1 MAANTPR
8 LSLEEQCNQLIK
20 RQFDEVSNQRDT
32 AISRLEKTITI
43 NKKLKDDN
51 AGCWHII
58 ANKQNE
64 INALQ
69 DKNWQLQRDLD
80 RERRERQKIKDF
92 ILSGEASQDTTL
104 GPPHEVTTSVG
115 TSLKAVSFS
124 SAPNGESHRTATTG
138 LTSEATGLTRERDAI
153 QPEATSTLGQQEA
166 TTQDDPQ
173 DTNADQVA
181 QDAYDSDPELFDT
194 LGQQAEQETT
204 TQDDPQDANADQVA
218 QDAPNIGATTR
229 TSSEHREDNTA
240 ASVSSPAQP
249 KKRKKWTRRDVV
261 ETSATKRPRREP
273 KPIAQTEAVVDQ
285 GTNVGISKFSVN
297 HEAEVNMVLSDQRV
311 LNTGV
316 LGDMIVHAD
325 FRLDIMGEGDNRGG
339 SSSYNKLIFTV
350 VPLLIVAIPMILA
363 FLYLRQKQ
371 HRIYAP
377 RTFLNTLE
385 DEEKTPKPAF
395 GMFNWISAF
404 RKLPDQFVL
413 NHQTLDNY
421 LFIRYFRMLTYI
433 CLVGTIITW
442 VFLLRVNYNGG
453 GSQSEL
459 DMFTFS
465 NVSDPSKLYWHALCA
480 WLFLGFVMFVITK
493 ETLYYI
499 NLRQAYLTT
508 PRNATRMST
517 RVVLFTGVPDD
528 MRHEKWIKADFFGV
542 KRVWLAT
549 DCTELEKLVND
560 MNDTAIA
567 LEESE
572 ITLST
577 IATKKHLKGEKHFA
591 NDPERAG
598 TATQQ
603 WIAPKERPSK
613 RIAMVGRRL
622 DSIEMYREQL
632 KAVIPKVEAL
642 QKRHVQG
649 YEKLLPA
656 AFVEFETQRAA
667 QLAYSDPFWKQPG
680 KMEAATIGIASPDEI
695 VWPNLAIGKP
705 ERWART
711 IIANTI
717 VILLIVFWS
726 VPVGLVGSLADIDNL
741 AQSFPPLAFVNKL
754 PASTK
759 GAIGGLLPTLLISAI
774 LALVPIIC
782 RFTARKAGSIT
793 LAQIELRTQGWYFAF
808 QVVQVFLVTT
818 FSSGASTVAKQ
829 IWNNPGQAPKLLA
842 DNLPTASTFYLS
854 FFILQGIA
862 VTASTIFQIVPFL
875 MFNVLSP
882 FLDTTPRTKFER
894 FVTLTG
900 LSWGDTYPKFTLFAV
915 IAISYSCIAPL
926 VLGFAMLGI
935 YFLYLAFRYNVFY
948 VLTMAVDTKG
958 DAYGRALQHLSVG
971 IYLAEICLIGLMG
984 ARGADGPAK
993 LMVVLLILT
1002 AIYQTYLNMI
1012 LAPLTNTLSDKLM
1025 AENEEEALAQANEEG
1040 ATAPIDVDGN
1050 GVQPKQIAP
1059 YSDNKTTNSFVEHF
1073 KRGGLFAP
1081 FLFNGSKSNYSA
1093 LRRQLWDAF
1102 PGQPAPSIPEE
1113 TLKHAYHHPA
1123 ITAKPPKL
1131 WIVKDEL
1138 GVSTQEVKETKKVID
1153 ISDEG
1158 ARFNEKGKIEWDEDD
1173 VRKAPIWK
1181 DRVEY

>member
-1 MAANTPR
+1 MAANTPP
-8 LSLEEQCNQLIK
+8 LSWKEHYDQQYNHLVQIRFNKICSE
-20 RQFDEVSNQRDT
+20 RDS
-32 AISRLEKTITI
+32 AITI
-43 NKKLKDDN
+43 NKQLRN
-51 AGCWHII
+51 ANSGCWHII
-58 ANKQNE
+58 ANKQLE
-64 INALQ
+64 IDALHAKVAALHGTNRRLQQ
-69 DKNWQLQRDLD
+69 DLNT
-80 RERRERQKIKDF
+80 ERQTIRNIRDMTGNGSERVTRQNTSPQHNTPTPATKKPREVINTDDLLVSTSKDYPKD
-92 ILSGEASQDTTL
+92 DTTT
-104 GPPHEVTTSVG
+104 PDDVT
-115 TSLKAVSFS
+115 A
-124 SAPNGESHRTATTG
+124 
-138 LTSEATGLTRERDAI
+138 
-153 QPEATSTLGQQEA
+153 
-166 TTQDDPQ
+166 
-173 DTNADQVA
+173 
-181 QDAYDSDPELFDT
+181 DPETGPQVIENDN
-194 LGQQAEQETT
+194 AEV
-204 TQDDPQDANADQVA
+204 PQ
-218 QDAPNIGATTR
+218 P
-229 TSSEHREDNTA
+229 
-240 ASVSSPAQP
+240 ASK
-249 KKRKKWTRRDVV
+249 KKRKKWTKVVV
-261 ETSATKRPRREP
+261 ENTSAAKRPRREP
-273 KPIAQTEAVVDQ
+273 KPAVQPKAAGVSQAAD
-285 GTNVGISKFSVN
+285 VSIPKFFVSHMNEIVN
-297 HEAEVNMVLSDQRV
+297 EDGEPLSEDIQADFRQQMDELSTKTTSPKMVFNDQRV
-311 LNTGV
+311 LKTDV
-316 LGDMIVHAD
+316 LGDMIE
-325 FRLDIMGEGDNRGG
+325 IMGEGDNRGG
-339 SSSYNKLIFTV
+339 SSSYNKLVFTV
-350 VPLLIVAIPMILA
+350 VPLLIVAIPMVLA

-385 DEEKTPKPAF
+385 EEEKTPKPAY

-404 RKLPDQFVL
+404 RKLPDQYVL

-465 NVSDPSKLYWHALCA
+465 NVSDPNKLYWHAVCA

-517 RVVLFTGVPDD
+517 RVVLFTGVPPD

-549 DCTELEKLVND
+549 DCTELEKLVNN

-572 ITLST
+572 IQLST
-577 IATKKHLKGEKHFA
+577 IATKKHLKGENHFA

-603 WIAPKERPSK
+603 WIAAKERPSK

-622 DSIEMYREQL
+622 DAIEMYREQL

-680 KMEAATIGIASPDEI
+680 KMEAATIGISSPNEI

-741 AQSFPPLAFVNKL
+741 AQTFPPLGFVNKL
-754 PASTK
+754 PSSTK

-808 QVVQVFLVTT
+808 QVVQVFLITT

-854 FFILQGIA
+854 FFILQGVA

-875 MFNVLSP
+875 IFNVLAP
-882 FLDTTPRTKFER
+882 FLDTTPRRKFER

-948 VLTMAVDTKG
+948 VLTMALDTKG

-993 LMVVLLILT
+993 LMVVLLVLT

-1025 AENEEEALAQANEEG
+1025 AENEEEALVQADEEG
-1040 ATAPIDVDGN
+1040 ATAPIDMGGN

-1059 YSDNKTTNSFVEHF
+1059 YSNNKAANAFVEHF

-1081 FLFNGSKSNYSA
+1081 FLFNGSKSNYPA

-1102 PGQPAPSIPEE
+1102 PGQPAPAIPEE

-1138 GVSTQEVKETKKVID
+1138 GVSTQEIKETKKVID

>member
-1 MAANTPR
+1 
-8 LSLEEQCNQLIK
+8 
-20 RQFDEVSNQRDT
+20 
-32 AISRLEKTITI
+32 
-43 NKKLKDDN
+43 
-51 AGCWHII
+51 
-58 ANKQNE
+58 
-64 INALQ
+64 
-69 DKNWQLQRDLD
+69 
-80 RERRERQKIKDF
+80 
-92 ILSGEASQDTTL
+92 
-104 GPPHEVTTSVG
+104 
-115 TSLKAVSFS
+115 
-124 SAPNGESHRTATTG
+124 
-138 LTSEATGLTRERDAI
+138 
-153 QPEATSTLGQQEA
+153 
-166 TTQDDPQ
+166 
-173 DTNADQVA
+173 
-181 QDAYDSDPELFDT
+181 
-194 LGQQAEQETT
+194 
-204 TQDDPQDANADQVA
+204 
-218 QDAPNIGATTR
+218 
-229 TSSEHREDNTA
+229 
-240 ASVSSPAQP
+240 
-249 KKRKKWTRRDVV
+249 
-261 ETSATKRPRREP
+261 
-273 KPIAQTEAVVDQ
+273 
-285 GTNVGISKFSVN
+285 
-297 HEAEVNMVLSDQRV
+297 
-311 LNTGV
+311 
-316 LGDMIVHAD
+316 
-325 FRLDIMGEGDNRGG
+325 
-339 SSSYNKLIFTV
+339 
-350 VPLLIVAIPMILA
+350 
-363 FLYLRQKQ
+363 
-371 HRIYAP
+371 
-377 RTFLNTLE
+377 
-385 DEEKTPKPAF
+385 
-395 GMFNWISAF
+395 
-404 RKLPDQFVL
+404 
-413 NHQTLDNY
+413 
-421 LFIRYFRMLTYI
+421 
-433 CLVGTIITW
+433 
-442 VFLLRVNYNGG
+442 
-453 GSQSEL
+453 
-459 DMFTFS
+459 
-465 NVSDPSKLYWHALCA
+465 
-480 WLFLGFVMFVITK
+480 
-493 ETLYYI
+493 
-499 NLRQAYLTT
+499 
-508 PRNATRMST
+508 
-517 RVVLFTGVPDD
+517 
-528 MRHEKWIKADFFGV
+528 
-542 KRVWLAT
+542 
-549 DCTELEKLVND
+549 
-560 MNDTAIA
+560 
-567 LEESE
+567 
-572 ITLST
+572 
-577 IATKKHLKGEKHFA
+577 
-591 NDPERAG
+591 
-598 TATQQ
+598 
-603 WIAPKERPSK
+603 
-613 RIAMVGRRL
+613 
-622 DSIEMYREQL
+622 
-632 KAVIPKVEAL
+632 
-642 QKRHVQG
+642 
-649 YEKLLPA
+649 
-656 AFVEFETQRAA
+656 
-667 QLAYSDPFWKQPG
+667 
-680 KMEAATIGIASPDEI
+680 
-695 VWPNLAIGKP
+695 
-705 ERWART
+705 
-711 IIANTI
+711 
-717 VILLIVFWS
+717 
-726 VPVGLVGSLADIDNL
+726 
-741 AQSFPPLAFVNKL
+741 PLAFVNKL

-882 FLDTTPRTKFER
+882 FLDTTPRRKFER

-1073 KRGGLFAP
+1073 KRGGFFAP
-1081 FLFNGSKSNYSA
+1081 FLFNGSKSNYPA

-1153 ISDEG
+1153 ISDES